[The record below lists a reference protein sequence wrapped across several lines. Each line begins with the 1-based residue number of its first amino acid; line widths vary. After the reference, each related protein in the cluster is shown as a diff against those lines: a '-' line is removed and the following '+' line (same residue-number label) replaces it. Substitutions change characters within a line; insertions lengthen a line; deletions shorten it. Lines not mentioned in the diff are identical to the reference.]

1 MKAIENF
8 ELVAE
13 MLEKQAYEKEL
24 EITSSIQKSIL
35 PVKPIESSH
44 FELGFIS
51 RPAKIMGGDFFD
63 FYGFSKNEFTFHI
76 ADVSGKSLPA
86 ALFMAITSS
95 IIKTLLQDYKD
106 PSEMMKK
113 ANDLVYQNSHSGMF
127 VTLFYLF
134 LNTDQQMLKFA
145 SAGHNEQFIYRSQN
159 DSFIFMEAKGIPLGV
174 IDSSLHGPFKENFLK
189 YENDDLVVLYT
200 DGIVEAIDET
210 KEEFGIER
218 FKALIKKIGKE
229 DAQTIVNRV
238 FEEVNRFAGNEPQFD
253 DFTLLILKMR
263 AGDKKS
269 GV

>member
-1 MKAIENF
+1 
-8 ELVAE
+8 
-13 MLEKQAYEKEL
+13 
-24 EITSSIQKSIL
+24 
-35 PVKPIESSH
+35 
-44 FELGFIS
+44 
-51 RPAKIMGGDFFD
+51 
-63 FYGFSKNEFTFHI
+63 
-76 ADVSGKSLPA
+76 
-86 ALFMAITSS
+86 
-95 IIKTLLQDYKD
+95 
-106 PSEMMKK
+106 MMKK